1 MKTFVAAVIMDWLE
15 SKNNLLVAKVRKVRA
30 L

>member
-1 MKTFVAAVIMDWLE
+1 MKSFVASVLMDWLE
-15 SKNNLLVAKVRKVRA
+15 SKNNLLVAKVRKARA